1 MNGSGTL
8 EVLSITTNMYMPEGN
23 TPSASGSN
31 KMWYIIG
38 GIVILALVG
47 WFLMRGAGS
56 LLGAAS
62 GVDVDQQGGA
72 TTYSNEEGSVTVGTA
87 ASMPA
92 NWPSDAPANYSG
104 AAIVYSGTSNPQT
117 GQSGSAVSYT
127 VRASAS
133 SVADYYKQQLA
144 SAGWAIQGTANV
156 AGAMVISATKDT
168 RTIGAYITDTGN
180 GEVSVVVGIGM

>member
-1 MNGSGTL
+1 
-8 EVLSITTNMYMPEGN
+8 MPEGN

-56 LLGAAS
+56 LIGAAS
-62 GVDVDQQGGA
+62 GVDVDQGA
-72 TTYSNEEGSVTVGTA
+72 DGSATYSNAEGSVTVGTG

-104 AAIVYSGTSNPQT
+104 ATIAYSGTSNPQT

-127 VRASAS
+127 VRASAQ

-144 SAGWAIQGTANV
+144 SAGWTIESTANM
-156 AGAMVISATKDT
+156 AGATVLAARKDS
-168 RTIGAYITDTGN
+168 RTIGAYITDAGDGT
-180 GEVSVVVGIGM
+180 VSVVVGIEL

>member
-1 MNGSGTL
+1 MRPERGSGTL

-62 GVDVDQQGGA
+62 GVVVDQQPPP
-72 TTYSNEEGSVTVGTA
+72 TTLTH
-87 ASMPA
+87 P
-92 NWPSDAPANYSG
+92 
-104 AAIVYSGTSNPQT
+104 
-117 GQSGSAVSYT
+117 
-127 VRASAS
+127 
-133 SVADYYKQQLA
+133 
-144 SAGWAIQGTANV
+144 
-156 AGAMVISATKDT
+156 
-168 RTIGAYITDTGN
+168 
-180 GEVSVVVGIGM
+180 

>member
-1 MNGSGTL
+1 
-8 EVLSITTNMYMPEGN
+8 MPEGN

-38 GIVILALVG
+38 GIVVLALIG

-56 LLGAAS
+56 LLGAAT
-62 GVDVDQQGGA
+62 GVDVDQSADGSA
-72 TTYSNEEGSVTVGTA
+72 TYSNDEGSVTVGTG

-92 NWPSDAPANYSG
+92 NWPSDAPANYAG
-104 AAIVYSGTSNPQT
+104 ASIVYSGTSNPQT
-117 GQSGSAVSYT
+117 GQAGSAVSYT

-144 SAGWAIQGTANV
+144 SAGWTIQGTANM
-156 AGAMVISATKDT
+156 AGATVVSATKDS
-168 RTIGAYITDTGN
+168 RTIGAYITDTGDGN
-180 GEVSVVVGIGM
+180 VSVVVGIEL